1 MFNSKGV
8 GIMKKSVLS
17 AILAV
22 ACLFGHNLATDAQ
35 ELKTSYFLD
44 HYNYGYR
51 INPAYVPEDNIEA
64 IWGLL
69 IDNVTAASNSNIGLS
84 SFVFP
89 VDGQLVTGLHESV
102 PAAQFLSAL
111 NEHNILNAA
120 VNANIFTVGFR
131 TDPKGFGTVELNLRS
146 NNYSNIPKGLFEFL
160 KMGGKEG
167 SPNQFNID
175 NFQIRSTTVA
185 EIALGHSRKIGE
197 HFKVGG
203 RLKFLL
209 GIADADLMVDNMVL
223 DIPRTSADQWNISGS
238 GSMRISAP
246 VKMNIK
252 EVQGKS
258 VYDINSIHLDVIGL
272 SGFGAAAD
280 LGVKYSPFKGLEFD
294 ASVRDLG
301 LMFWNRT
308 LNGMMN
314 YVASFASEDLK
325 SIQNDLSK
333 ILNFTPETR
342 DDKFKQ
348 FLNATFLV
356 GAKYHMPFYD
366 KMSVALVDTYKLGAY
381 KYNDL
386 RVGVTVT
393 PIEQISLTANYG
405 YTSYGSTFGVAA
417 NFNLGFAELFFGTDG
432 FIFNFTPQGVPID
445 KLNTVMNM
453 GLLIQ
458 LKKAKSK

>member
-1 MFNSKGV
+1 MRKF
-8 GIMKKSVLS
+8 VLP
-17 AILAV
+17 AV
-22 ACLFGHNLATDAQ
+22 FALSCLFGHDVVSDAQ

-51 INPAYVPEDNIEA
+51 INPAFVPEDNIDA

-89 VDGQLVTGLHESV
+89 VDGNLVTGLHESV
-102 PAAQFLSAL
+102 PAAQFLSGL
-111 NEHNILNAA
+111 SEHNILNAA

-131 TDPKGFGTVELNLRS
+131 TDPKGFGTVELNMRS

-160 KMGGKEG
+160 KIGGKEG
-167 SPNQFNID
+167 SPNQFNIN
-175 NFQIRSTTVA
+175 NFQLRSTTIA
-185 EIALGHSRKIGE
+185 ELALGYSRKVGE
-197 HFKVGG
+197 HFKLGG
-203 RLKFLL
+203 RLKLLL
-209 GIADADLMVDNMVL
+209 GIADADLLVENMVL
-223 DIPRTSADQWNISGS
+223 DIPRTSADSWNISGS

-246 VKMNIK
+246 VKMNVK
-252 EVQGKS
+252 EVQGKE
-258 VYDINSIHLDVIGL
+258 VYDISSLQLDVIGL
-272 SGFGAAAD
+272 SGLGAAAD
-280 LGVKYSPFKGLEFD
+280 LGIKYSPFKGLEFD

-325 SIQNDLSK
+325 EIQNDLSK
-333 ILNFTPETR
+333 ILNFNPEKR
-342 DDKFKQ
+342 EDKFRQ
-348 FLNATFLV
+348 FLNATFLL

-366 KMSVALVDTYKLGAY
+366 KMSIAVVDTYKMGEY
-381 KYNDL
+381 EYNDL
-386 RVGVTVT
+386 RVGLTVT

-405 YTSYGSTFGVAA
+405 YTTYGHTVGFAA

-432 FIFNFTPQGVPID
+432 IIFNVTPQYVPID

-458 LKKAKSK
+458 LKKADS